1 MDNPTFHL
9 DGVVKDRNELQDF
22 DGPLSLILMLLS
34 KNKIEIRD
42 IKISEILD
50 QYLEYLDRMEKM
62 DLEIT
67 SEFVQM
73 ASHLLY
79 ICLLYTSRCV

>member
-9 DGVVKDRNELQDF
+9 DGIVKDRNELQDF
-22 DGPLSLILMLLS
+22 DGPLNLILMLLS

-67 SEFVQM
+67 SEFV
-73 ASHLLY
+73 
-79 ICLLYTSRCV
+79 